1 MAICPYKRKNVINY
15 REKYKRLLSEFE
27 RLGGNLQGVSHIYSL
42 ENEAKLRR
50 EMSKLGATQS
60 SQMSQI
66 GQKSQPKE
74 ENTPLIIDY
83 PPALHPIYLA
93 KKNYWL
99 RACSLKLALNA
110 LLAKEE
116 EKARNLQQQ
125 LWQLFEEMDTCDAV
139 LNHWTKYKRILT
151 SVSPLEGAEGGLPD
165 KLQHLSPIQ
174 LVQRL
179 HTLRSNIVSR
189 EKSLKK
195 WREQATYTVPP
206 LEGEGG
212 NFTLQE
218 KILRKTEEL
227 EQMKLL
233 VKKIEKKVS
242 EVVPQKKLNNLTVHR
257 NEKQIIMK

>member
-1 MAICPYKRKNVINY
+1 MINY
-15 REKYKRLLSEFE
+15 REQYKRLLREFE
-27 RLGGNLQGVSHIYSL
+27 RLGGNLQGVSRFFSL

-50 EMSKLGATQS
+50 EMSKLANSRISKLKDIKESHTNQS
-60 SQMSQI
+60 
-66 GQKSQPKE
+66 KPKE
-74 ENTPLIIDY
+74 DTVPLIANF

-93 KKNYWL
+93 KKNHWL

-110 LLAKEE
+110 LPAKEE

-125 LWQLFEEMDTCDAV
+125 LWQLFEEMDTCDAI

-151 SVSPLEGAEGGLPD
+151 SVSPLEGAEGGLPN
-165 KLQHLSPIQ
+165 KLQHLSPVQ

-195 WREQATYTVPP
+195 WSEQAQA
-206 LEGEGG
+206 E
-212 NFTLQE
+212 NASFTLQE

-233 VKKIEKKVS
+233 IKKIEKKIS
-242 EVVPQKKLNNLTVHR
+242 EVVP
-257 NEKQIIMK
+257 

>member
-1 MAICPYKRKNVINY
+1 MAIRPYKKKNVINY
-15 REKYKRLLSEFE
+15 REQYKRLLSEFE
-27 RLGGNLQGVSHIYSL
+27 RLGGNLQGVSRIYSL

-50 EMSKLGATQS
+50 EMSKLANSGMSKLGDTEGSQNSSTTQP
-60 SQMSQI
+60 
-66 GQKSQPKE
+66 KPKE
-74 ENTPLIIDY
+74 ENTPLIVDY
-83 PPALHPIYLA
+83 PPALHPVYFA
-93 KKNYWL
+93 KKTHWL

-110 LLAKEE
+110 LPAQEE

-125 LWQLFEEMDTCDAV
+125 LWHLFEEMDACDAV

-151 SVSPLEGAEGGLPD
+151 TVSPLEVVRDSGVSGKGGGLPD
-165 KLQHLSPIQ
+165 KLQHLTPVQ

-195 WREQATYTVPP
+195 WREQAQ
-206 LEGEGG
+206 EEEEKD

-242 EVVPQKKLNNLTVHR
+242 EVVP
-257 NEKQIIMK
+257 

>member
-1 MAICPYKRKNVINY
+1 MINY
-15 REKYKRLLSEFE
+15 REQYKRLLSEFE
-27 RLGGNLQGVSHIYSL
+27 RLGGNLQGVSRIYSL

-50 EMSKLGATQS
+50 EMSNLANLGISKLGDTQG
-60 SQMSQI
+60 SQMIQI

-74 ENTPLIIDY
+74 ENTPLIVDY
-83 PPALHPIYLA
+83 PTVLHPIYLA
-93 KKNYWL
+93 KKNHWL
-99 RACSLKLALNA
+99 QACSLKLALNA
-110 LLAKEE
+110 LPAKEE

-125 LWQLFEEMDTCDAV
+125 LWQLFEEMDACDAV
-139 LNHWTKYKRILT
+139 LNHWTKYKRIL
-151 SVSPLEGAEGGLPD
+151 SSAFPLETVGGGLPD
-165 KLQHLSPIQ
+165 KLQHLTPVQ

-195 WREQATYTVPP
+195 WREQATYTVLP
-206 LEGEGG
+206 LEGGRG

-227 EQMKLL
+227 EQIKLL

-242 EVVPQKKLNNLTVHR
+242 KVVP
-257 NEKQIIMK
+257 

>member
-15 REKYKRLLSEFE
+15 REQYKRLLSEFE
-27 RLGGNLQGVSHIYSL
+27 RLGGNLQGVPRIYSL

-50 EMSKLGATQS
+50 EMSILVNLGISKLGDTQS
-60 SQMSQI
+60 SQ
-66 GQKSQPKE
+66 KSQTKE
-74 ENTPLIIDY
+74 ENTPLIVDY

-93 KKNYWL
+93 KKNHWL
-99 RACSLKLALNA
+99 QACSLKLALNA
-110 LLAKEE
+110 LPAKEE

-125 LWQLFEEMDTCDAV
+125 LWQLFEEMDTCDAI

-151 SVSPLEGAEGGLPD
+151 SVSTLDVTEGGLPN
-165 KLQHLSPIQ
+165 KLQHLSPVQ

-195 WREQATYTVPP
+195 WSEQAQA
-206 LEGEGG
+206 E
-212 NFTLQE
+212 NASFTLQE

-233 VKKIEKKVS
+233 IKKIEKKIS
-242 EVVPQKKLNNLTVHR
+242 EVVP
-257 NEKQIIMK
+257 

>member
-1 MAICPYKRKNVINY
+1 M
-15 REKYKRLLSEFE
+15 
-27 RLGGNLQGVSHIYSL
+27 
-42 ENEAKLRR
+42 
-50 EMSKLGATQS
+50 
-60 SQMSQI
+60 
-66 GQKSQPKE
+66 
-74 ENTPLIIDY
+74 
-83 PPALHPIYLA
+83 
-93 KKNYWL
+93 
-99 RACSLKLALNA
+99 KLALNA
-110 LLAKEE
+110 ISAKEE

-165 KLQHLSPIQ
+165 KLQHLSPVQ

-189 EKSLKK
+189 EKSLKR
-195 WREQATYTVPP
+195 WVRAAQA
-206 LEGEGG
+206 EEN

-233 VKKIEKKVS
+233 VKKLKKS
-242 EVVPQKKLNNLTVHR
+242 FESCPLGKKL
-257 NEKQIIMK
+257 K

>member
-1 MAICPYKRKNVINY
+1 MINY
-15 REKYKRLLSEFE
+15 REQYKRLLSDFE

-50 EMSKLGATQS
+50 EMSKLANSGISKLEDIKENHTN
-60 SQMSQI
+60 
-66 GQKSQPKE
+66 KSKPKE
-74 ENTPLIIDY
+74 ENTPLIVDY

-93 KKNYWL
+93 KKNLWL
-99 RACSLKLALNA
+99 RACSLKFALNA
-110 LLAKEE
+110 LPAKEE
-116 EKARNLQQQ
+116 EKAHNLQQQ

-165 KLQHLSPIQ
+165 KLQHLSPVQ

-189 EKSLKK
+189 EKSLKR
-195 WREQATYTVPP
+195 WVRAAQA
-206 LEGEGG
+206 EEN

-233 VKKIEKKVS
+233 VKRIEKKVS
-242 EVVPQKKLNNLTVHR
+242 EVVPQKKT
-257 NEKQIIMK
+257 

>member
-1 MAICPYKRKNVINY
+1 MINY
-15 REKYKRLLSEFE
+15 REQYKRLLREFE
-27 RLGGNLQGVSHIYSL
+27 RLGGNLQGVSRIYSL

-50 EMSKLGATQS
+50 AMSELANSGISKLEDTQGSQNS
-60 SQMSQI
+60 STNQP
-66 GQKSQPKE
+66 KPKE
-74 ENTPLIIDY
+74 ENTPLIVDY

-93 KKNYWL
+93 KKNHWL

-110 LLAKEE
+110 LPAKEE

-151 SVSPLEGAEGGLPD
+151 SVSPLDETEGGLPN
-165 KLQHLSPIQ
+165 KLQHLSPVQ

-189 EKSLKK
+189 EKSLKR
-195 WREQATYTVPP
+195 WVRAAQA
-206 LEGEGG
+206 EEN
-212 NFTLQE
+212 NFILQE

-227 EQMKLL
+227 EQIKLL
-233 VKKIEKKVS
+233 VKKIEKKS
-242 EVVPQKKLNNLTVHR
+242 FESCPLGKKP
-257 NEKQIIMK
+257 K

>member
-1 MAICPYKRKNVINY
+1 MINY
-15 REKYKRLLSEFE
+15 REQYKRLLSEFE
-27 RLGGNLQGVSHIYSL
+27 RLGGNLQGVPRFYSL

-50 EMSKLGATQS
+50 EMSKLTNSRISKLEDIKESHRNQA
-60 SQMSQI
+60 
-66 GQKSQPKE
+66 KPKE
-74 ENTPLIIDY
+74 ENTPLIVDY
-83 PPALHPIYLA
+83 PPDLHPIYLA
-93 KKNYWL
+93 KKNHWL
-99 RACSLKLALNA
+99 QACSLKLALNA
-110 LLAKEE
+110 LPAKEE
-116 EKARNLQQQ
+116 EKAHNLQQQ

-165 KLQHLSPIQ
+165 KLQHLTPAQ

-206 LEGEGG
+206 LEGGRG

-233 VKKIEKKVS
+233 VKKIEKKIS
-242 EVVPQKKLNNLTVHR
+242 EVVP
-257 NEKQIIMK
+257 

>member
-1 MAICPYKRKNVINY
+1 MNNY
-15 REKYKRLLSEFE
+15 REQYKHLLSEFE
-27 RLGGNLQGVSHIYSL
+27 RLGGNLQGVSRIYSL

-50 EMSKLGATQS
+50 EMSKLANSGISKLEDIKGSHS
-60 SQMSQI
+60 S
-66 GQKSQPKE
+66 KPKPKE
-74 ENTPLIIDY
+74 ENTPLIVDY

-93 KKNYWL
+93 KKNHWL
-99 RACSLKLALNA
+99 QACSLKLTLNA
-110 LLAKEE
+110 LPAKEE

-125 LWQLFEEMDTCDAV
+125 LWQLFEKMDTCDAV

-151 SVSPLEGAEGGLPD
+151 SVSPLEDAEGGLPD

-242 EVVPQKKLNNLTVHR
+242 EVVPS
-257 NEKQIIMK
+257 EKS

>member
-1 MAICPYKRKNVINY
+1 MINY
-15 REKYKRLLSEFE
+15 REQYKHLLSEFE
-27 RLGGNLQGVSHIYSL
+27 RLGGNLQGVSRIYSL
-42 ENEAKLRR
+42 ENEAKLRK
-50 EMSKLGATQS
+50 EMSKLANSGISKLEDIKENHTN
-60 SQMSQI
+60 
-66 GQKSQPKE
+66 KSKPKE
-74 ENTPLIIDY
+74 DTVPLIADF
-83 PPALHPIYLA
+83 PPTLHPIYLA
-93 KKNYWL
+93 KKNHWL
-99 RACSLKLALNA
+99 KACSLKLALNA
-110 LLAKEE
+110 LPAKEE

-151 SVSPLEGAEGGLPD
+151 SVSPLDETEGGLPN
-165 KLQHLSPIQ
+165 KLQHLTPVQ

-195 WREQATYTVPP
+195 WVRAAQTE
-206 LEGEGG
+206 EN

-242 EVVPQKKLNNLTVHR
+242 KVVP
-257 NEKQIIMK
+257 

>member
-1 MAICPYKRKNVINY
+1 MAICPYKRKKVINY

-50 EMSKLGATQS
+50 EMSKLANLGISKLGDTQG
-60 SQMSQI
+60 SQMIQI

-74 ENTPLIIDY
+74 DTFPLIADF
-83 PPALHPIYLA
+83 PPTLHPIYLA
-93 KKNYWL
+93 KKNHWL
-99 RACSLKLALNA
+99 QACSLKLALNA
-110 LLAKEE
+110 LPAKEE

-165 KLQHLSPIQ
+165 KLQHLSPVQ

-206 LEGEGG
+206 LEGGGG

-218 KILRKTEEL
+218 KILRKTEAL

-233 VKKIEKKVS
+233 IKKIEKKVS
-242 EVVPQKKLNNLTVHR
+242 EAVPQKKT
-257 NEKQIIMK
+257 

>member
-1 MAICPYKRKNVINY
+1 MAICPYKRKKVINY

-50 EMSKLGATQS
+50 EMSKLTNSRISKLEDIKESHRNQA
-60 SQMSQI
+60 
-66 GQKSQPKE
+66 KPKE
-74 ENTPLIIDY
+74 DIVPLIADF
-83 PPALHPIYLA
+83 PPTLHPIYLA
-93 KKNYWL
+93 KKNHWL
-99 RACSLKLALNA
+99 QACSLKLALNA
-110 LLAKEE
+110 LPAKEE

-165 KLQHLSPIQ
+165 KLQHLSPVQ

-206 LEGEGG
+206 LEGGGG

-233 VKKIEKKVS
+233 IKKIEKKVS
-242 EVVPQKKLNNLTVHR
+242 EAVPQKKT
-257 NEKQIIMK
+257 

>member
-1 MAICPYKRKNVINY
+1 MINY

-27 RLGGNLQGVSHIYSL
+27 RLGGNLQGVSRIYSL
-42 ENEAKLRR
+42 ENEAKLRG
-50 EMSKLGATQS
+50 EMSKLANSGISKLEDIKENHTN
-60 SQMSQI
+60 
-66 GQKSQPKE
+66 KSKPKE
-74 ENTPLIIDY
+74 ENTPLIVDY

-93 KKNYWL
+93 KKNLWL
-99 RACSLKLALNA
+99 KACSMKLALNA
-110 LLAKEE
+110 ISAKEE

-151 SVSPLEGAEGGLPD
+151 SVSPLEGAEEGLPD
-165 KLQHLSPIQ
+165 KLQHLSPVQ

-189 EKSLKK
+189 EKSLKR
-195 WREQATYTVPP
+195 WVRAAQA
-206 LEGEGG
+206 EEN

-242 EVVPQKKLNNLTVHR
+242 KVVP
-257 NEKQIIMK
+257 

>member
-1 MAICPYKRKNVINY
+1 MINY
-15 REKYKRLLSEFE
+15 REQYKRLLSEFE
-27 RLGGNLQGVSHIYSL
+27 RLGGNLQGVSRIYSL

-50 EMSKLGATQS
+50 EMSKLANSGISKLEDIKGSHS
-60 SQMSQI
+60 S
-66 GQKSQPKE
+66 KPKPKE
-74 ENTPLIIDY
+74 ENTPLIVDY

-93 KKNYWL
+93 KKNHWL
-99 RACSLKLALNA
+99 QACSLKLTLNA
-110 LLAKEE
+110 LPAKEE

-125 LWQLFEEMDTCDAV
+125 LWQLFEKMDTCDAV

-151 SVSPLEGAEGGLPD
+151 SVSPLEDAEGGLPD

-233 VKKIEKKVS
+233 VKKIEKKIS
-242 EVVPQKKLNNLTVHR
+242 EVVPS
-257 NEKQIIMK
+257 EKS

>member
-1 MAICPYKRKNVINY
+1 VINY

-27 RLGGNLQGVSHIYSL
+27 RLGGNLQGVSRIYSL

-50 EMSKLGATQS
+50 AMSELANSGISKLEDTQGSQNS
-60 SQMSQI
+60 STNQP
-66 GQKSQPKE
+66 KPKE
-74 ENTPLIIDY
+74 ENTPLIVDY

-93 KKNYWL
+93 KKNLWL
-99 RACSLKLALNA
+99 QACSLKLTLNA
-110 LLAKEE
+110 LPAKEE

-151 SVSPLEGAEGGLPD
+151 SVSPLDETEGGLPN
-165 KLQHLSPIQ
+165 KLQHLSPVQ

-189 EKSLKK
+189 EKSLKR
-195 WREQATYTVPP
+195 WVRAAQA
-206 LEGEGG
+206 EEN
-212 NFTLQE
+212 NFILQE

-227 EQMKLL
+227 EQIKLL

-242 EVVPQKKLNNLTVHR
+242 KVVP
-257 NEKQIIMK
+257 

>member
-1 MAICPYKRKNVINY
+1 MINY
-15 REKYKRLLSEFE
+15 REQYKRLLIEFE
-27 RLGGNLQGVSHIYSL
+27 RLGGNLQGVSRFFSL

-50 EMSKLGATQS
+50 EMSKLANSRISKLGDIQESQNSSTTQP
-60 SQMSQI
+60 
-66 GQKSQPKE
+66 KTKE
-74 ENTPLIIDY
+74 ENIPLIVDY
-83 PPALHPIYLA
+83 PPALHPVYLA
-93 KKNYWL
+93 KKTHWL
-99 RACSLKLALNA
+99 QACSLKLTLNA
-110 LLAKEE
+110 LPAKEE

-125 LWQLFEEMDTCDAV
+125 LWQLFEEMDTCDAI

-165 KLQHLSPIQ
+165 KLQHLSPVQ

-189 EKSLKK
+189 EKSLKR
-195 WREQATYTVPP
+195 WVRAAQA
-206 LEGEGG
+206 EEN

-242 EVVPQKKLNNLTVHR
+242 KVVP
-257 NEKQIIMK
+257 

>member
-15 REKYKRLLSEFE
+15 REQYKRLLSEFE

-50 EMSKLGATQS
+50 EMSKLANLGISKLGYTQG
-60 SQMSQI
+60 SQMS
-66 GQKSQPKE
+66 QKSQPKE
-74 ENTPLIIDY
+74 ENTPLIVDY

-93 KKNYWL
+93 KKNHWL
-99 RACSLKLALNA
+99 QACSLKLALNA
-110 LLAKEE
+110 LPAKEE
-116 EKARNLQQQ
+116 EKALNLQQQ

-139 LNHWTKYKRILT
+139 LNHWKKYKRILT
-151 SVSPLEGAEGGLPD
+151 SVSPLKGAEGGLPD
-165 KLQHLSPIQ
+165 KLQHLSPVQ

-179 HTLRSNIVSR
+179 YTLRSNIVSR

-195 WREQATYTVPP
+195 WVRAAQTE
-206 LEGEGG
+206 EN

-242 EVVPQKKLNNLTVHR
+242 KVVP
-257 NEKQIIMK
+257 

>member
-1 MAICPYKRKNVINY
+1 MINY
-15 REKYKRLLSEFE
+15 REQYKRLLSEFE
-27 RLGGNLQGVSHIYSL
+27 RLGGNLQGVPRIYSL

-50 EMSKLGATQS
+50 EMSKLTNSRISKLEDIKESHRNQA
-60 SQMSQI
+60 
-66 GQKSQPKE
+66 KPKE
-74 ENTPLIIDY
+74 DTFPLIADF
-83 PPALHPIYLA
+83 PPTLHPIYLA
-93 KKNYWL
+93 KKNHWL
-99 RACSLKLALNA
+99 QACSLKLALNA
-110 LLAKEE
+110 LPAKEE

-165 KLQHLSPIQ
+165 KLQHLSPVQ

-195 WREQATYTVPP
+195 WVRAAQTE
-206 LEGEGG
+206 EN

-233 VKKIEKKVS
+233 VKKIEKKFR
-242 EVVPQKKLNNLTVHR
+242 KLSLR
-257 NEKQIIMK
+257 EKLK